1 MYSKQD
7 IEKLVELILQV
18 LSPEKIILF
27 GSYAT
32 GNHKNDSD
40 IDLMI
45 LMKEKIDRRE
55 KLKKMYELRNL
66 FFEQN
71 FEVDLILN
79 SVRHFN
85 DYKNYFGSI
94 NYSVD
99 KEGKV
104 LWTRN

>member
-7 IEKLVELILQV
+7 IEKLIEIILKV

-66 FFEQN
+66 FFEQD

-85 DYKNYFGSI
+85 DYKNYVGSI

>member
-7 IEKLVELILQV
+7 IEKLIEIILKV

-66 FFEQN
+66 FFEHD

-85 DYKNYFGSI
+85 DYKNYVGSI